1 MRLPAAGFPLLQGL
15 NCWNDFCFL
24 KPTVQRHQMKDMP
37 LKMKHPLMWIAGL
50 CLTAGLQSCADRQD
64 TLQAELARVGSWSD
78 SWGEVADLAVGAQH
92 LFVADNQRAGILT
105 FQRASEAAP
114 FPAGGA
120 PGIDSLY
127 APGDGNYISAHL
139 LAGRFLFVK
148 LATNLLAFDAAQP
161 LAPRYL
167 RTFFASGVNEVATLV
182 EDGEAYLYYSDRSD
196 GLSMHHFPL
205 DTTGLPADDAGRWFM
220 RGDNPDNDHVDT
232 FLDYE
237 NDGNDLVVAGD
248 LVYLA
253 DGRFG
258 LKVFQHQG
266 PRAPMHLA
274 EIASLRLPG
283 DAIRLAVRDG
293 LAALALGSGGL
304 AVVDVADP
312 SRPYLASVLRPGGT
326 TLDVELKDRHAYLA
340 NSSKGVIVADLR
352 DPALPV
358 PRWEYAHGYAQ
369 RLHLADGRIYVADQD
384 EGLLILADP
393 LGAE

>member
-1 MRLPAAGFPLLQGL
+1 
-15 NCWNDFCFL
+15 
-24 KPTVQRHQMKDMP
+24 
-37 LKMKHPLMWIAGL
+37 
-50 CLTAGLQSCADRQD
+50 
-64 TLQAELARVGSWSD
+64 
-78 SWGEVADLAVGAQH
+78 
-92 LFVADNQRAGILT
+92 
-105 FQRASEAAP
+105 
-114 FPAGGA
+114 
-120 PGIDSLY
+120 
-127 APGDGNYISAHL
+127 
-139 LAGRFLFVK
+139 
-148 LATNLLAFDAAQP
+148 
-161 LAPRYL
+161 
-167 RTFFASGVNEVATLV
+167 
-182 EDGEAYLYYSDRSD
+182 
-196 GLSMHHFPL
+196 
-205 DTTGLPADDAGRWFM
+205 
-220 RGDNPDNDHVDT
+220 
-232 FLDYE
+232 
-237 NDGNDLVVAGD
+237 
-248 LVYLA
+248 
-253 DGRFG
+253 
-258 LKVFQHQG
+258 
-266 PRAPMHLA
+266 MHLA